1 MATPPRI
8 VLPGRTVHLIINA
21 ANQQFRFV
29 PTPDVVAS
37 IQYIFWYCVEKY
49 GVSVHAN
56 CWMSNHAHCV
66 LTDELGVLPSFV
78 NNMNS
83 LLSRQL
89 NALRKSKGGN
99 IEKRY
104 SDAEILDDARVV
116 ETCAYV
122 LANPCAANLVAKAK
136 SWRGVTSAR
145 LEFGEWFE
153 FKRPACGLWAEDNS
167 QDDAAPRR
175 RSTSKLPEIVR
186 GRLTRPNIF
195 PELSDQELR
204 DKILQETASLEKQAA
219 AERKAEKKGLV
230 PWMKVQARQPND
242 LPRELRTGP
251 SSVPR
256 VSTNCQQLRAL
267 AWRKIRAFL
276 DQYTSALHHFV
287 NKDYN
292 KAVFP
297 PGTWKMRRRFNVTCD
312 TSLAPPALA

>member
-1 MATPPRI
+1 M
-8 VLPGRTVHLIINA
+8 
-21 ANQQFRFV
+21 
-29 PTPDVVAS
+29 
-37 IQYIFWYCVEKY
+37 EKY

-167 QDDAAPRR
+167 Q
-175 RSTSKLPEIVR
+175 
-186 GRLTRPNIF
+186 
-195 PELSDQELR
+195 
-204 DKILQETASLEKQAA
+204 
-219 AERKAEKKGLV
+219 KKGLV

-251 SSVPR
+251 SSIPR
-256 VSTNCQQLRAL
+256 VSTNCQKLRAL

-287 NKDYN
+287 NKEYN
-292 KAVFP
+292 RAVFP

-312 TSLAPPALA
+312 TPLAPPALA